1 MKVLAAFSKP
11 EEAHL
16 LRSHLEGSGIAA
28 FVRDDHTVTQDWA
41 LSNAIGG
48 VRVEVAEEDFEAACA
63 LVAEFAPAPP
73 APAAE
78 PASSPRGTKRPRT
91 FGRYLK
97 LFLLVFAG
105 VFAFLAWRS
114 HPAPLETYGIILI
127 PSFILGACCA
137 GFAALL
143 DL

>member
-1 MKVLAAFSKP
+1 MKVLTSFSKP

-16 LRSHLEGSGIAA
+16 LRAHLEGNGIAA
-28 FVRDDHTVTQDWA
+28 FVRDEHTVSSDWG

-48 VRVEVAEEDFEAACA
+48 VRVEVAEEDYEAACA
-63 LVAEFAPAPP
+63 FVAEYTPPQPALPP
-73 APAAE
+73 
-78 PASSPRGTKRPRT
+78 GQKQPRT

-97 LFLLVFAG
+97 VFAAIFAVVFGFLL
-105 VFAFLAWRS
+105 WRS
-114 HPAPLETYGIILI
+114 YPVSPEASVTLMLLSGILA
-127 PSFILGACCA
+127 GACA

>member
-16 LRSHLEGSGIAA
+16 LRAHLEGHGIAA
-28 FVRDDHTVTQDWA
+28 FVRDEHTITQDWG
-41 LSNAIGG
+41 LSNALGG
-48 VRVEVAEEDFEAACA
+48 VRVEVAEEDFDAACA
-63 LVAEFAPAPP
+63 LVAAFAPEP
-73 APAAE
+73 APQ
-78 PASSPRGTKRPRT
+78 ASASVPTRGRKTPRT
-91 FGRYLK
+91 AGRYFK
-97 LFLLVFAG
+97 LFLLVFAA
-105 VFAFLAWRS
+105 VFTFLAWRS
-114 HPAPLETYGIILI
+114 HPASLETCGIILI